1 MKVRIMAIICK
12 NHFLILRS
20 EKMSLVNF
28 FNEADENKK
37 KLSEVLCNSKTQL
50 YFYDFL
56 FVKHRSKITGDY
68 CGFNSSSAV

>member
-1 MKVRIMAIICK
+1 
-12 NHFLILRS
+12 
-20 EKMSLVNF
+20 MSLVNF

-56 FVKHRSKITGDY
+56 FVKHKSKITGDY